1 MQIHALKFNPKKLV
15 KVIVVGAGGTG
26 SSLLTYLTDVHK
38 CMVALGGEGLM
49 VHAFDDAAIS
59 SVNVIRQN
67 YSPAEVG
74 RNKAISLITRINLSV
89 GCAWRAYPLRCSRY
103 HVQEIRPDVLITCT
117 DTRVSRQELG
127 NWAAQ
132 QRVPYWID
140 TGNSVHTGQVILSE
154 PGVFGPHLPSPI
166 ETHGAHLK
174 DKTEDGPSC
183 SALEALS
190 RQDLMI
196 NREVALQATRLVW
209 RLLADGS
216 TESRGCYVDTRSGQ
230 VMPLPIESSMVKENV
245 VSVGLF
251 VPEVQP
257 VAKAKPEKVKRP
269 TENVAAKKQPPVK
282 QKATAVTAKKQPA
295 GQKKQHPVTDPVGA

>member
-1 MQIHALKFNPKKLV
+1 MQVHALKFNPKKLV

-49 VHAFDDAAIS
+49 VHAFDDALIS

-89 GCAWRAYPLRCSRY
+89 GCAWRAYPVRCVQD

-117 DTRVSRQELG
+117 DTRVSRQSLG
-127 NWAAQ
+127 TWAAQ
-132 QRVPYWID
+132 LRVPYWID

-196 NREVALQATRLVW
+196 NREVALQATRLIW

-230 VMPLPIESSMVKENV
+230 VMPLPVEAGMVKKDM
-245 VSVGLF
+245 VSVGLI

-257 VAKAKPEKVKRP
+257 VKKEKPEKVKRP
-269 TENVAAKKQPPVK
+269 AENVAAKKQPPVK
-282 QKATAVTAKKQPA
+282 QKAAPMTAKKQPA
-295 GQKKQHPVTDPVGA
+295 GQKPVTDPVGL